1 MNWQNVLKWIYIC
14 FLFQESCEY
23 PEMFLRSIYYFTPA
37 CSVLL
42 TAAIVLFLLLI
53 VEKNKNKIRSNSTQA
68 KNEVVSEE
76 KIYDEIVQIP
86 ALREELTVENDMYGT
101 IP

>member
-1 MNWQNVLKWIYIC
+1 
-14 FLFQESCEY
+14 
-23 PEMFLRSIYYFTPA
+23 
-37 CSVLL
+37 VLL

-53 VEKNKNKIRSNSTQA
+53 AEKNKNKIRSNSTHNQA

-86 ALREELTVENDMYGT
+86 VVREELTVENDMYGT